1 MTFFKEE
8 MNITDKLGGML
19 LKYDP
24 KIGLV
29 IMEGRISFHSG
40 AQNTT
45 VSLPRTIAPEPLSV
59 GHKEQSGLLV
69 LFQYYLVVEVV
80 LDGSDQCG

>member
-8 MNITDKLGGML
+8 MEITDKLQAML

-29 IMEGRISFHSG
+29 IVEGRIAYHSG
-40 AQNTT
+40 KHENQ
-45 VSLPRTIAPEPLSV
+45 I
-59 GHKEQSGLLV
+59 
-69 LFQYYLVVEVV
+69 
-80 LDGSDQCG
+80 